1 MRKVISILIAWISI
15 HSLCYSQSYL
25 SFDEEDIT
33 FEIRDSTFI
42 VEGLYYFNSG
52 TPKQYP
58 ILYPFPTDSIFG
70 TPSDVTV
77 TYINTGKSI
86 PFTMKKNAS
95 AIVFSASIQG
105 KTPIMISYRQRLKAN
120 KARYILLTTHYWDN
134 PLKQVNY
141 KLITQPDF
149 TVKRF
154 WERPDK
160 EIELD
165 NKKMY
170 LWQKVNFM
178 PAHDFEIEF

>member
-1 MRKVISILIAWISI
+1 MRKVISLLTALVIINT
-15 HSLCYSQSYL
+15 LCYSQDYL

-52 TPKQYP
+52 TSKQYP
-58 ILYPFPTDSIFG
+58 ILYPFPVDSIYG
-70 TPSDVTV
+70 IPSNIAVK
-77 TYINTGKSI
+77 YINTGETI
-86 PFTMKKNAS
+86 PYKMRKDAS
-95 AIVFSASIQG
+95 AIIFSASIQG
-105 KTPIMISYRQRLKAN
+105 KTPIMISYHQRLKAN
-120 KARYILLTTHYWDN
+120 KARYILLSTHYWRK

-141 KLITQPDF
+141 KLITKPDF

-170 LWQKVNFM
+170 LWQKVDFM
-178 PAHDFEIEF
+178 PTLDFEIEY